1 MNYMKKTK
9 IKTNKNETT
18 TRDFLN
24 GEKKFDNRG
33 AEAKIYF
40 SQLFGKPVVIK
51 KREVKNYRNR
61 ILDEYLREIRN
72 KTEARC
78 ILTCSKNKIP
88 VPQIYHVERFEIIME
103 RLNGKLLKETK
114 NSKETYKKVGAILAE
129 MHKAGI
135 THGDFTPANIMKTK
149 NGIYVIDFGLAMFS
163 KDSEE
168 RAIDLLLMKRSVGK
182 NFKYIIEG
190 YRKLPN
196 WEKVLET
203 MQEIEKRGRYH
214 KRDKDKKNEDN

>member
-1 MNYMKKTK
+1 MKMK
-9 IKTNKNETT
+9 IETSVK
-18 TRDFLN
+18 RM
-24 GEKKFDNRG
+24 EKYDAIGRNQLFNNRG

-40 SQLFGKPVVIK
+40 SQLFGRPVIIK
-51 KREVKNYRNR
+51 RREPKKYRNS
-61 ILDEYLREIRN
+61 ILDENLRETRN

-78 ILTCSKNKIP
+78 ILACSKNKIP

-103 RLNGKLLKETK
+103 RLEGKLIKDTK
-114 NSKETYKKVGAILAE
+114 NTKKTYFEIGRILAD
-129 MHKAGI
+129 MHRIGI

-149 NGIYVIDFGLAMFS
+149 NRIYVIDFGLAMFS

-182 NFKYIIEG
+182 NFKYVLEG
-190 YRKLPN
+190 YKKLSE

-203 MQEIEKRGRYH
+203 LNEIEKRGRYQIR
-214 KRDKDKKNEDN
+214 KQREEETEE